1 MAVKRS
7 DFVSLINDTLYIYI
21 YIYIY
26 GQPEYSL
33 VSLVPAMRHTRGDEV
48 DKRIEIS
55 VTKFEIY
62 VSGDNITVNITS
74 MDSY

>member
-7 DFVSLINDTLYIYI
+7 DFVSLIYDNLYIYMASL
-21 YIYIY
+21 
-26 GQPEYSL
+26 EYSL

-48 DKRIEIS
+48 DKRIEIL

-62 VSGDNITVNITS
+62 AGGDNITVNITS

>member
-1 MAVKRS
+1 MA
-7 DFVSLINDTLYIYI
+7 SL
-21 YIYIY
+21 
-26 GQPEYSL
+26 EYSL

-48 DKRIEIS
+48 DKRIEIL

-62 VSGDNITVNITS
+62 AGGDNITVNITS